1 MCRPRWVRGGSDKVA
16 ACARSRSPSPVAG
29 TSRSPSERF
38 SATPPIDPAP
48 AQANGE
54 DTRTVLSELGYSADR
69 VEELLSRGAV
79 AEAVR
84 A

>member
-1 MCRPRWVRGGSDKVA
+1 
-16 ACARSRSPSPVAG
+16 
-29 TSRSPSERF
+29 
-38 SATPPIDPAP
+38 
-48 AQANGE
+48 
-54 DTRTVLSELGYSADR
+54 LSELGYSADR